1 VSRIFAECLISICS
15 CGTIELN
22 RKENWMSDSAPRRA
36 HGILTTVLEE
46 FGEYG
51 LPTRVHPGVDG
62 EIVLAW
68 EERQC
73 YSGMRPDSVRVTV
86 WPSGFWEDDDGT
98 CLNCLLVRGRG
109 MFPMEM
115 LVTEKEALAAIR
127 EFLFYAPVIWQEKG
141 GRRE

>member
-1 VSRIFAECLISICS
+1 
-15 CGTIELN
+15 
-22 RKENWMSDSAPRRA
+22 MSGSALHRTY
-36 HGILTTVLEE
+36 GILTTVLEE
-46 FGEYG
+46 FGEFG
-51 LPTRVHPGVDG
+51 LPSRMFSGDDG
-62 EIVLAW
+62 EIALTWQNRYGKGDGV
-68 EERQC
+68 Q
-73 YSGMRPDSVRVTV
+73 VTV
-86 WPSGFWEDDDGT
+86 WPAGFWEDDDGT